1 MNKPN
6 YYAVITADV
15 RYDKTLIPNA
25 KLLFAEITALCNMN
39 GKCHASTKYFADLY
53 NVSKVSIQKW
63 LKQLEEKNYIKRKV
77 VYKPNSKEIDV
88 RYITIIDH
96 STKQKLTTSNKD
108 KLTDNI
114 TKLNNNITYNN
125 IDDRKLKFEEQVF
138 QITDVAKDVLEDF
151 VDYWT
156 ETNKSNTK
164 MKFEMQKTFNINLR
178 IKRWC
183 KNNFKWSEKF
193 GDKSP
198 RPWSKIDHQ
207 IKEYEIGKKYL

>member
-1 MNKPN
+1 MTKPN

-15 RYDKTLIPNA
+15 RYDQTLIPNA

-96 STKQKLTTSNKD
+96 STKQKLPTSNKD
-108 KLTDNI
+108 KFTDNI
-114 TKLNNNITYNN
+114 TTINNNITYNN
-125 IDDRKLKFEEQVF
+125 IYNRKLKFEEIIF
-138 QITDVAKDVLEDF
+138 QITDISKDILQDF

-156 ETNKSNTK
+156 EENKSGTK
-164 MKFEMQKTFNINLR
+164 MKFELEKTFNHNLR
-178 IKRWC
+178 LKRWC
-183 KNNFKWSEKF
+183 RNNENWNKNKIT
-193 GDKSP
+193 
-198 RPWSKIDHQ
+198 SKIDQ
-207 IKEYEIGKKYL
+207 QLNEYIKGKEYL